1 MKASIKRAR
10 EGGQLSSP
18 AAFPLTEQETAIPKN
33 YKANIFEFFI
43 PLLLIISIS
52 VSTFIINRTPNI
64 LMAFSLAVT
73 FSMVTAFIKGM
84 QLKDIIN
91 GLVSGLKQS
100 SLGLLILLLAFTI
113 GNITIQTGA
122 GVFIVNL
129 IGNSVPYWIMP
140 LLLYLISVVIAFSTG
155 TSWGTYAIAF
165 PIAMPLAWAVAQ
177 YSGLG
182 NPELFMTICFACVM
196 DGAVYGD
203 QCSPI
208 SDTTVLSAMC
218 TGCGLMEHVK
228 TQIPQATLAAGLAMI
243 CWSICMLFV

>member
-1 MKASIKRAR
+1 
-10 EGGQLSSP
+10 
-18 AAFPLTEQETAIPKN
+18 
-33 YKANIFEFFI
+33 
-43 PLLLIISIS
+43 
-52 VSTFIINRTPNI
+52 
-64 LMAFSLAVT
+64 MAFSLAVT

-129 IGNSVPYWIMP
+129 IGNSIPYWIMP